1 MDWSIS
7 LVAPELML
15 AIAAM
20 LVLLVDLP
28 ARRRGTVSPLAVS
41 PLPEVIAFVALV
53 AAGVLAGLQWGQE
66 TQMGFGGRLIVDA
79 MAVFLHLL
87 FIVIGFGT
95 LLIAMPY
102 LRREELPRA
111 EFLSLLLFSV
121 CGMMIMSAAAEM
133 ITFFL
138 GLELLSMSLYILAGY
153 QRRMT
158 RSIEASLKYF
168 LLGAFATAIL
178 LMGMALHWG
187 STGSLALSSLS
198 PAGDT
203 AQLHPALAQA
213 GFWLVMVG
221 VAFKISVVPFHFW
234 TADVYEGSP
243 APVTAFMATGTKAAA
258 LAAMMRLLL
267 AGFAPEPEAWQ
278 PLLWWLAVLT
288 MSVGNL
294 MALVQSNVKRMLAF
308 SSVAH
313 AGYLL
318 VGLIVAR
325 PSATR
330 AVLFYLVGYTL
341 MNLGAFAVV
350 TLVGRKREE
359 YQSIYDYAGLARRQP
374 WLAILMSVF
383 LFSLAGIPP
392 TIGFTGKFMLF
403 SEAMRAGFVGLT
415 VIAVLNS
422 MVSVYYYL
430 RVIYLMTMKEEW
442 EQSPQLLVPAGV
454 ALLLAFCFVLIIW
467 LGLFPAGLI
476 AAATH
481 SAWLF

>member
-20 LVLLVDLP
+20 VVLLVDLP
-28 ARRRGTVSPLAVS
+28 ARRRGTVSPL
-41 PLPEVIAFVALV
+41 PEIIAFVALA
-53 AAGVLAGLQWGQE
+53 AAGILASLQWGQE
-66 TQMGFGGRLIVDA
+66 TQIGFGGRLIVDA

-95 LLIAMPY
+95 LLIALPY

-203 AQLHPALAQA
+203 TLLHPALAQA

-359 YQSIYDYAGLARRQP
+359 YQSIYDFAGLARRQP

-392 TIGFTGKFMLF
+392 TVGFTGKFMLF

-422 MVSVYYYL
+422 LVSVYYYL

>member
-7 LVAPELML
+7 LVAPQLIL

-20 LVLLVDLP
+20 ALLLVELP
-28 ARRRGTVSPLAVS
+28 ARRRGASAGVVADI
-41 PLPEVIAFVALV
+41 IAFGALLAAGILV
-53 AAGVLAGLQWGQE
+53 ASQWGLE
-66 TQMGFGGRLIVDA
+66 TRVGFGGRLIVDG
-79 MAVFLHLL
+79 MALYLHML
-87 FIVIGFGT
+87 FILIGLGT
-95 LLIAMPY
+95 LLIALPY
-102 LRREELPRA
+102 LRREDLPRA
-111 EFLSLLLFSV
+111 EFLSLMMFSI
-121 CGMMIMSAAAEM
+121 CGMMVMAASAEM
-133 ITFFL
+133 ITLFL

-153 QRRMT
+153 RRGNVH
-158 RSIEASLKYF
+158 SIEASLKYF

-198 PAGDT
+198 PVPAELV
-203 AQLHPALAQA
+203 LHPMLAQA
-213 GFWLVMVG
+213 GFWLVMAG
-221 VAFKISVVPFHFW
+221 LAFKISVVPFHFW

-243 APVTAFMATGTKAAA
+243 APVTAFMTTGTKAAA
-258 LAAMMRLLL
+258 MAALLRLILT
-267 AGFAPEPEAWQ
+267 GFSPEPEAWQ

-294 MALVQSNVKRMLAF
+294 MAIVQANIKRMLAF
-308 SSVAH
+308 SSISHV
-313 AGYLL
+313 GYLL

-325 PSATR
+325 PEATR
-330 AVLFYLVGYTL
+330 AVLFYLAGYTL
-341 MNLGAFAVV
+341 MSLGAFAVV
-350 TLVGRKREE
+350 TLVGRKNEE

-374 WLAILMSVF
+374 WLAVLMSVF

-403 SEAMRAGFVGLT
+403 SEAVRAGFIGLT

-422 MVSVYYYL
+422 VVSVYYYL

-442 EQSPQLLVPAGV
+442 EETPRVLVPAGV
-454 ALLLAFCFVLIIW
+454 ALLLAFCFILVIW

-476 AAATH
+476 ATAAR
-481 SAWLF
+481 SAWLL